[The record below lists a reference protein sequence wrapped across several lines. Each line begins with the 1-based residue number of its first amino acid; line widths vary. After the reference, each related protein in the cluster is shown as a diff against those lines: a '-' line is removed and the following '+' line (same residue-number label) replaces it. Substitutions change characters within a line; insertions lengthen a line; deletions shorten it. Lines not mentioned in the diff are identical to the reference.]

1 MVVDVLDLRYFA
13 STQHGHRYLEVMV
26 NMVLM
31 MTVLPLHDRDMKMP
45 LLAHGHMYLEV
56 EVMVNMVLLMA
67 VLLWCCN
74 VMVHIL

>member
-13 STQHGHRYLEVMV
+13 STRHRQRYLDVMV
-26 NMVLM
+26 NVVLI
-31 MTVLPLHDRDMKMP
+31 MTALPLHDGDMKMLP
-45 LLAHGHMYLEV
+45 LAHGHMYLD
-56 EVMVNMVLLMA
+56 VMVNMVLLMT